1 MRLVWQKLRS
11 DGQKL
16 CYHLHSAWV
25 LCHHINISNSATIY
39 WNKERQYGLIIMINK
54 WMKTAMVDQ
63 YPAIL
68 MLPIFW
74 KDLGTVMFWPQKCR
88 ESLPWPFWRWSR
100 WKYWS
105 SCHDHILAL
114 PIIFIILIIIVS
126 ILHHNHNQ
134 EDHHHHLPCLS
145 PWWQPWPV
153 APEEAQVNAFWTS
166 TWDVNKR
173 LQQSTNYQ
181 SKMWSMGRCAPWQ

>member
-25 LCHHINISNSATIY
+25 LCHHINISNSAIID
-39 WNKERQYGLIIMINK
+39 WNKQRQHGLIIMINK

-74 KDLGTVMFWPQKCR
+74 KDLGTVMFWPQKCL
-88 ESLPWPFWRWSR
+88 ESLPWSFWRCSR

-105 SCHDHILAL
+105 SCNGHILAL
-114 PIIFIILIIIVS
+114 PRYRDDDMHLISNNLYHPNDHSQHSSSQSQPRRPSPPSTLFEPMVAAMASGASRSTSERILN
-126 ILHHNHNQ
+126 LN
-134 EDHHHHLPCLS
+134 L
-145 PWWQPWPV
+145 
-153 APEEAQVNAFWTS
+153 
-166 TWDVNKR
+166 
-173 LQQSTNYQ
+173 
-181 SKMWSMGRCAPWQ
+181 RC